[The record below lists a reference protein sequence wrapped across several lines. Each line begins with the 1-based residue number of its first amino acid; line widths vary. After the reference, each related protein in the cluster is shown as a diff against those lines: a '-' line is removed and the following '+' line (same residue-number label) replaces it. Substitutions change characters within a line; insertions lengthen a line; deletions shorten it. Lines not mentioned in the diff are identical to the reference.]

1 MLIILQQ
8 TKSQRELFL
17 PLGGQNGKSKYE
29 FASQQVEKK
38 NKLSIKISIW
48 SSKSKYEYASLI
60 FFFFFLYH

>member
-29 FASQQVEKK
+29 FASLQVEKK
-38 NKLSIKISIW
+38 QPIHKNFYLKLKIKI
-48 SSKSKYEYASLI
+48 
-60 FFFFFLYH
+60 